1 MGLFAVSVYLSIF
14 MVLGIEFKDLHVL
27 KSQILYQ
34 VHSRVLTAS
43 IVGAHGCSHQ
53 TQAVLNDQ
61 QNNKHLRQKHDQRR
75 HLMLTLG
82 SLFKTHRW
90 TCAFTNI

>member
-43 IVGAHGCSHQ
+43 IVGAHGRSHQ
-53 TQAVLNDQ
+53 TQAVLNDT
-61 QNNKHLRQKHDQRR
+61 L
-75 HLMLTLG
+75 LG
-82 SLFKTHRW
+82 SGSAKKRVPTGCSFLRKQ
-90 TCAFTNI
+90 